1 MNIVEKRIVEI
12 RPYEKNPRKNDDA
25 VKYVAESIKQFGFKV
40 PIVIDRDGVIVAG
53 HTRWKAA
60 KRLKLQTV
68 PCVVADDLTEEQI
81 KAFRLADNK
90 VSEKSEWDYD
100 LLSIELDE
108 LFEFDMTAFGF
119 EDDESEECQTSE
131 QGEAEEDDFEAEPIE
146 ETTAKPGDIYQ
157 LGRHRLMCGDSTSIT
172 DVEKLMNG
180 NVADAV
186 FTDPPYGMK
195 KESDGVA
202 NDNLNYDDLLEFN
215 RQWIPITMDVL
226 KDMGSWYCWG
236 IDEPLMDIYSHILK
250 PLARN
255 NQIVIRN
262 YITWAKH
269 SAFGMKSD
277 LMLSYPRETEKCWFV
292 VKGRNWNNNN
302 AEFFNY
308 KYQPVL
314 DYLNGEAEKVGL
326 NAKRLNQLTNV
337 QMWSHWF
344 TRSQFTVIPQK
355 HYETLQ
361 KYYNKDGAFLLS
373 YERLRG
379 LIGFEND
386 KKTPDKPFFDLT
398 WFDDGDIPL
407 TDVWRNSVTS
417 MKEREHAGGHAT
429 PKPIKICERA
439 IVTSTRKNEIVLD
452 VFGGSGSTLI
462 ACEQLGRTCYMM
474 ELEPKWVD
482 VIIKRWEKFTGQKAV
497 LINGELQ
504 HIPAC

>member
-1 MNIVEKRIVEI
+1 MNITERSMGEI
-12 RPYEKNPRKNDDA
+12 RPYEKNPRKNDEA

-40 PIVIDRDGVIVAG
+40 PIIVDAEGVIVAG
-53 HTRWKAA
+53 HTRYKAA
-60 KRLKLQTV
+60 KKLGLKTV
-68 PCVVADDLTEEQI
+68 PCIIADDLTEEQI

-90 VSEKSEWDYD
+90 VAEKAEWDFD
-100 LLSIELDE
+100 LLAEEMDD
-108 LFEFDMTAFGF
+108 LFDFDMTVFGF
-119 EDDESEECQTSE
+119 GED
-131 QGEAEEDDFEAEPIE
+131 EAEEEITPEAVEDDFEAELPE
-146 ETTAKPGDIYQ
+146 ETTVKPGDIYQ

-215 RQWIPITMDVL
+215 RQWIPLTLDAL

-269 SAFGMKSD
+269 VAFGMKSD

-292 VKGRNWNNNN
+292 VKGQDWNNNN
-302 AEFFNY
+302 AEFFDP

-314 DYLNGEAEKVGL
+314 DYMIEEAQKVGL

-337 QMWSHWF
+337 QMWGHWF
-344 TRSQFTVIPQK
+344 SKSQFTVIPQK

-361 KYYNKDGAFLLS
+361 REYNHAGAFMLS
-373 YERLRG
+373 HEELRA
-379 LIGFEND
+379 LINEND
-386 KKTPDKPFFDLT
+386 SRKPFFDLT

-407 TDVWRNSVTS
+407 TDVWRNSITS
-417 MKEREHAGGHAT
+417 GQEREQAGGHAT

-452 VFGGSGSTLI
+452 VFGGSGSTMI
-462 ACEQLGRTCYMM
+462 ACEQLDRSCYMM
-474 ELEPKWVD
+474 ELKPKWVD
-482 VIIKRWEKFTGQKAV
+482 VIIKRWEKLTGQKAV
-497 LINGELQ
+497 LLNG
-504 HIPAC
+504 